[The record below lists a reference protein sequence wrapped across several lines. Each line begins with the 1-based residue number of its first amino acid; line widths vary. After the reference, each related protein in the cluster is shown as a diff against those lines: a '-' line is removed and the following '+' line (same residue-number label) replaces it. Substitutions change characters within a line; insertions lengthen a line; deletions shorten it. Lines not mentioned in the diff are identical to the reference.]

1 MRIVLAAALLAALAG
16 CSEAPS
22 QTAEPASSLMP
33 RGPYNAASAS
43 AQQLTGN
50 MRIERAGMLFDSG
63 ITLFTRTLDPLRGT
77 DRIARDGDS
86 YAAAAF
92 GPSDLLVELR
102 RVTEETPRSDGGKL
116 CGSAHVEY
124 IAIVYD
130 ARATSLTLLAFTGAE
145 PPSPQA
151 TQSRICARLGYSA
164 PHGARTREGVVL

>member
-22 QTAEPASSLMP
+22 QTAEPASSVMP

-77 DRIARDGDS
+77 GVADIGAEALLERAGDGLVQEVILATNFTAEGEVTAQALQ
-86 YAAAAF
+86 AA
-92 GPSDLLVELR
+92 
-102 RVTEETPRSDGGKL
+102 
-116 CGSAHVEY
+116 
-124 IAIVYD
+124 
-130 ARATSLTLLAFTGAE
+130 LLARGLKVT
-145 PPSPQA
+145 
-151 TQSRICARLGYSA
+151 RLAR
-164 PHGARTREGVVL
+164 GVPAGSELEYVDLSTIAHAMGERR